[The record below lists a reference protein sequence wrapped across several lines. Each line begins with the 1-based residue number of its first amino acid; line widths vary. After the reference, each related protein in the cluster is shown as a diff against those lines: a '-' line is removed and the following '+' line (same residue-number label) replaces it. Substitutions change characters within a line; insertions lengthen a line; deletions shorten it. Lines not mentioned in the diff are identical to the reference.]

1 MGKDPATDRPLR
13 PVDVVAAGHRGDAE
27 TARRALGS
35 EDPRLREV
43 ALGALSRTGDL
54 DPETLARVL
63 CEDPDAG
70 VRRRACDLAA
80 TFPSAR
86 SLLSVLI
93 AALGDPDALVVEA
106 ACWALGESPY
116 APVEKLM
123 RTARAHP
130 DVRARE
136 AAIAAIGS
144 IGDPR
149 GLPAV
154 LDGLGDRP
162 TVRRRAV
169 VALAA
174 FDGEEVQAALE
185 SAVKDRD
192 WQVREAAEILLDGG
206 DEEVGARGRAS
217 GNAAR
222 QED

>member
-1 MGKDPATDRPLR
+1 VGKDPSTERPLR
-13 PVDVVAAGHRGDAE
+13 PVDVVIAGHRGHAE

-54 DPETLARVL
+54 DPETLERVIRD
-63 CEDPDAG
+63 DPDAG

-80 TFPSAR
+80 TLPSSR
-86 SLLSVLI
+86 SLLSTVI
-93 AALGDPDALVVEA
+93 TALSDLDALVVEA
-106 ACWALGESPY
+106 ACWTLGESRY
-116 APVEKLM
+116 APVEELV

-130 DVRARE
+130 DARARE

-154 LDGLGDRP
+154 LDALGDRP

-174 FDGEEVQAALE
+174 FDGDEVQAALE
-185 SAVKDRD
+185 NAVKDRD
-192 WQVREAAEILLDGG
+192 WQVREAAEILLDGVEDPRQG
-206 DEEVGARGRAS
+206 QPEEP
-217 GNAAR
+217 
-222 QED
+222 